1 MQYEADSPKAY
12 IEMLEDD
19 WRKESLLEIREYILG
34 SSKKI
39 REGIEYKMLVFEDQL
54 GSIFHLN
61 AQKNYVGLYI
71 GDISKIDSGSDYLKD
86 MDCGKGC
93 IRIKKTYAFKD
104 SNLQLFIDK
113 AISMHQMGMEHG
125 C

>member
-1 MQYEADSPKAY
+1 MQYDVHTVSEY
-12 IEMLEDD
+12 ISALDDD
-19 WRKESLLEIREYILG
+19 WRKDLLLEIRDYILA
-34 SSKKI
+34 SAKNI
-39 REGIEYKMLVFEDQL
+39 REGIEYKMLLFEDEL
-54 GSIFHLN
+54 GGIFHLN

-93 IRIKKTYAFKD
+93 IRIKKSYSFKD